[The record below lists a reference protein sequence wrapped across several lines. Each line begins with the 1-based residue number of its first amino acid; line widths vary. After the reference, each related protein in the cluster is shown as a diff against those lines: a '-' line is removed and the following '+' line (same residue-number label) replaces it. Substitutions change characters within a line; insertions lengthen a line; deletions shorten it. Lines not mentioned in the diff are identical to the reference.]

1 MKCFYVLVQIPK
13 VAKVKADDFHH
24 GDDGDPA
31 DQQTLIVSRKVRK
44 LKNKVVG
51 FLIKAWPKP
60 GPPLFSVAPVEL
72 GRGADLDL

>member
-51 FLIKAWPKP
+51 FLIKA
-60 GPPLFSVAPVEL
+60 
-72 GRGADLDL
+72 